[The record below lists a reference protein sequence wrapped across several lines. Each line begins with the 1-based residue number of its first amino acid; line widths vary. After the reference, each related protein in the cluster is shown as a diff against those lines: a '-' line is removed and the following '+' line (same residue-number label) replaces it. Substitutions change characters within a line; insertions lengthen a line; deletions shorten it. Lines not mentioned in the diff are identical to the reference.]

1 MFGNLLASVDR
12 KVSTRNVLPK
22 HGPGSTADGLIGN
35 DKFRQT
41 EWTWRLEEG
50 GATSVDF
57 LLPNSRYYEYLD
69 HVQFLEPGEER
80 PVEVTP
86 VPKTMK
92 TPRLIAIEPTAM
104 QYVQQAV
111 LEAIEDSIEKDNLSK
126 MLISWKDQT
135 PNQRMALQG
144 SRDGSLATLD
154 LSEASD
160 RVSNSLVLALCKNF
174 PSLSSIVQA
183 SRSTHANVL
192 NHGIIPLVK
201 FASMGSALCFP
212 FESMV
217 FMTLILI
224 GIEKCLGHQLTYK
237 DILSLLGK
245 VRTYGDD
252 IIVPSEYAV
261 SVAETLTDY
270 GFKVNAGKSFWTGKF
285 RESCGKWYFDGIDV
299 TPVYLR
305 QLPPSTRRDVPEVV
319 SFVSLRNQLYERGL
333 WQTVKQLDTCIE
345 RIIPFPAVLSTSPG
359 IGKMSYLGYQT
370 QRTHPDLQVPLVKAA
385 VLRMSYRDIGL
396 DEHHALLKWFLKR
409 GLEPFADRK
418 HLERSGR
425 PVSVD
430 IMTRWTPSF

>member
-1 MFGNLLASVDR
+1 M
-12 KVSTRNVLPK
+12 
-22 HGPGSTADGLIGN
+22 
-35 DKFRQT
+35 
-41 EWTWRLEEG
+41 
-50 GATSVDF
+50 DF
-57 LLPNSRYYEYLD
+57 LLPNSRFYKDLD
-69 HVQFLEPGEER
+69 HVRFLEPGEER
-80 PVEVTP
+80 PVKVTP

-104 QYVQQAV
+104 QYVQQGV
-111 LEAIEDSIEKDNLSK
+111 LEAIEESIEKDYLSK

-174 PSLSSIVQA
+174 PDLSRLVQA
-183 SRSTHANVL
+183 SRSTHADVPDN
-192 NHGIIPLVK
+192 GIIPLVK

-212 FESMV
+212 FESFV
-217 FMTLILI
+217 FMTLVLL
-224 GIEKCLGHQLTYK
+224 GIEKCLDHQLTYS
-237 DILSLLGK
+237 DIKRLIGK
-245 VRTYGDD
+245 VRVYGDD
-252 IIVPSEYAV
+252 IIVPVEYAV

-285 RESCGKWYFDGIDV
+285 RESCGKWYYDGVDV

-305 QLPPSTRRDVPEVV
+305 RVLPSTRRDVPELVSLV
-319 SFVSLRNQLYERGL
+319 SFRNQLYEHGL
-333 WQTVKQLDTCIE
+333 WQTVRQLDPVIE
-345 RIIPFPAVLSTSPG
+345 RLIPFPAVLSTSPG
-359 IGKMSYLGYQT
+359 LGKMSYLGYQT
-370 QRTHPDLQVPLVKAA
+370 QRTHPNLQVPLVKAA
-385 VLRMSYRDIGL
+385 VLRMKYQDIGL
-396 DEHHALLKWFLKR
+396 DGHHALLKFFLKR

-430 IMTRWTPSF
+430 IMTRWVSSV